1 MARKNLKFDMNPLL
15 GGPTLE
21 ARAKSGSPY
30 RLLPLS
36 DIDADPEQPRRSFE
50 TESLAELAASI
61 KEFGVLSPILVRVT
75 AGGTYR
81 VVAGERRLRACR
93 LLGLDTIP
101 AIIDADDSEN
111 QSILAK
117 QLVENIQ
124 RQDLSPLEKGHAMA
138 QLRDKHALSVRD
150 ISKRLGVS
158 KSSVQRTLDLLT
170 LPEELKQALANGASE
185 SKVLLLAQVGD
196 AALRKE
202 LLSQLESLSREALES
217 KIRALSG
224 DGEDEVS
231 HRGTR
236 AKSKKG
242 KASLSTEDRR
252 IIDELQ
258 RSLRIKVQLLRAKKR
273 SGQGKL
279 VLEFY
284 SADDLDEIYKKLTS

>member
-1 MARKNLKFDMNPLL
+1 MARKNLKFDINPLL
-15 GGPTLE
+15 AGPTLE

-36 DIDADPEQPRRSFE
+36 DIDADPEQPRRAFE
-50 TESLAELAASI
+50 TERLAELAASI

-101 AIIDADDSEN
+101 AIIDSDDSEN

-124 RQDLSPLEKGHAMA
+124 REDLSPLEKGHAMA

-158 KSSVQRTLDLLT
+158 KSAVQRTLDLLN
-170 LPEELKQALANGASE
+170 LPEDLKQALANGAAE
-185 SKVLLLAQVGD
+185 SKILLLAQVED
-196 AALRKE
+196 LTVRKE
-202 LLSQLESLSREALES
+202 LLVQLDQLSREGLDS
-217 KIRALSG
+217 KIRALLG
-224 DGEDEVS
+224 DSEDEVS

-236 AKSKKG
+236 AKSRKG
-242 KASLSTEDRR
+242 RTSLSTEDKR

-258 RSLRIKVQLLRAKKR
+258 RALRTKVQLLRAKKR

-284 SADDLDEIYKKLTS
+284 SGDDLNDIYKKLTS

>member
-1 MARKNLKFDMNPLL
+1 MARKNLKFEINPLL
-15 GGPTLE
+15 AGPTLE

-30 RLLPLS
+30 RLLPIS
-36 DIDADPEQPRRSFE
+36 EIDADPEQPRRTFE

-101 AIIDADDSEN
+101 AIIDADDSET
-111 QSILAK
+111 QSTLAK

-124 RQDLSPLEKGHAMA
+124 RQDLSPLEKGQAMA
-138 QLRDKHALSVRD
+138 QLRDRHALSIRD
-150 ISKRLGVS
+150 IARRLGVS
-158 KSSVQRTLDLLT
+158 KSAVQRHLDLLT
-170 LPEELKQALANGASE
+170 LPTDLKEALAAGAPE
-185 SKVLLLAQVGD
+185 SKILLLAQVSD
-196 AALRKE
+196 EAARKE
-202 LLSQLESLSREALES
+202 LLAQLDQLSRDGLDSKLKALLGE
-217 KIRALSG
+217 KEG
-224 DGEDEVS
+224 DLS

-236 AKSKKG
+236 SKSKKG
-242 KASLSTEDRR
+242 RVSLSVEDKR

-258 RSLRIKVQLLRAKKR
+258 RSLRMKVQLLRAKKR
-273 SGQGKL
+273 SGQGRL

-284 SADDLDEIYKKLTS
+284 SAEDLNELFKKLTA